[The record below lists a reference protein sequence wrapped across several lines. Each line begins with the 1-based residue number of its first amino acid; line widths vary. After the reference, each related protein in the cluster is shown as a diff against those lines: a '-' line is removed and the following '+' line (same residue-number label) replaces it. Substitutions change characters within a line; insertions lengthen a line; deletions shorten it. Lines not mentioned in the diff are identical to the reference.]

1 MNRVDEDLGLVACSV
16 MMIDAMQRKDSS
28 FGQKRWR

>member
-1 MNRVDEDLGLVACSV
+1 MNRVDEDLGEPVCRLV
-16 MMIDAMQRKDSS
+16 MIDAAQRTNSS